1 MNVVPAKKI
10 VLHACPAHSR
20 IYLFKALVGVG
31 TKHKPLVRTK
41 NSSLVN
47 VLSEK
52 LCIMFSFY
60 WEVYVLIN
68 LVVNFQN
75 EYCTSN
81 EVFH

>member
-1 MNVVPAKKI
+1 MLFRKKKLCYMHVPHI
-10 VLHACPAHSR
+10 SGF
-20 IYLFKALVGVG
+20 IYLRLWWGVG

-47 VLSEK
+47 VWSEK
-52 LCIMFSFY
+52 LCIVFSFY